1 MEKHT
6 KENDGLYRNYFCG
19 FCYPT
24 ASDGS
29 DADEEAKEKG
39 KNGAEEYT
47 GEELKMHLSDNHES
61 DILIAFYETF
71 EDEHSGEM
79 GGHSLWTGKKIKG

>member
-1 MEKHT
+1 MET
-6 KENDGLYRNYFCG
+6 KDGKYRDYFCG

-39 KNGAEEYT
+39 LEKAQEYT
-47 GEELKMHLSDNHES
+47 GQELLRHLEKEHTKA
-61 DILIAFYETF
+61 ILEAFYEQFIDDHSHHIAGYNTF
-71 EDEHSGEM
+71 TGEKCKT
-79 GGHSLWTGKKIKG
+79 SPP